1 MLSRWSIQLKYSL
14 IFILTLV
21 LIVAGLFIGI
31 YTLKTNQLRNE
42 AMASAEQVLAFRAWV
57 ANTGVVWVDHLAPD
71 FPDYLGKRASSDG
84 TMEFFSKN
92 PALAT
97 RELSTIVSKT
107 ATRAT

>member
-57 ANTGVVWVDHLAPD
+57 ANTGVVWADHLAPD

-84 TMEFFSKN
+84 TD
-92 PALAT
+92 LAIFLWT
-97 RELSTIVSKT
+97 PGSLSGLPILEIPG
-107 ATRAT
+107 